1 MWFRVAL
8 VKFQP
13 RSQGLSSDFGLVE
26 VFFTNLN
33 AEIVACIL
41 LFRKSSHKPNLESSI
56 KYGDLGVKKMFF
68 FFGARAEKGIA
79 RHTDASSVVWTL
91 IDIGKLANQMRD

>member
-26 VFFTNLN
+26 VLFTNLN

-56 KYGDLGVKKMFF
+56 KYGDLRVKKMFF
-68 FFGARAEKGIA
+68 FSEPELKKALHDTLMRAAWYGLLSI
-79 RHTDASSVVWTL
+79 S
-91 IDIGKLANQMRD
+91 AN

>member
-1 MWFRVAL
+1 MWFSVAL

-56 KYGDLGVKKMFF
+56 KYGDLGAKKQRRSKH
-68 FFGARAEKGIA
+68 ARASYLGLSFRPPGFSPYIRGRKKG
-79 RHTDASSVVWTL
+79 
-91 IDIGKLANQMRD
+91 KFRDWI